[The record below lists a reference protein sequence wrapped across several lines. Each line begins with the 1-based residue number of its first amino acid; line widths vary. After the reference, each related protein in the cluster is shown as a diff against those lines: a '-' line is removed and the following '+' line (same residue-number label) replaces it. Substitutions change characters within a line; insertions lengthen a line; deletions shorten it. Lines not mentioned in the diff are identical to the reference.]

1 MLGVIVNVITVI
13 VGSIV
18 GMTFRNFI
26 PKKLTDGIMTGIGL
40 CTIYI
45 GIDGALSGEN
55 TLVLILSMAL
65 GAVIGFA
72 LDLDGKINSLADKV
86 TGKFSEKNGSGS
98 AAQGFVTASLLFCV
112 GAMTIVGSINAG
124 IKGDNTL
131 LITKA
136 VLDLISSIALSA
148 SLGIGV
154 LLSAVF
160 VLVFQ
165 GGLVLL
171 SGYIAPFLTASLQ
184 NEMICAGS
192 VLIIGL
198 GLNIIGVSKIKVAN
212 YLPAMFI
219 APFLTPLLNKVIELF

>member
-26 PKKLTDGIMTGIGL
+26 PKRITDGIMVGIGL

-65 GAVIGFA
+65 GAAIVFA
-72 LDLDGKINSLADKV
+72 IDLDGKINALAEIVTSRFKKEDDKV
-86 TGKFSEKNGSGS
+86 NP
-98 AAQGFVTASLLFCV
+98 AQGFVAASLLFCV
-112 GAMTIVGSINAG
+112 GAMTIVGSIDAG
-124 IKGDNTL
+124 VRGDNTL

-160 VLVFQ
+160 VFVFQ
-165 GGLVLL
+165 GGLVLF
-171 SGYIAPFLTASLQ
+171 SGFIAPYLTASLQ

-219 APFLTPLLNKVIELF
+219 APFLTPILNKIVELF